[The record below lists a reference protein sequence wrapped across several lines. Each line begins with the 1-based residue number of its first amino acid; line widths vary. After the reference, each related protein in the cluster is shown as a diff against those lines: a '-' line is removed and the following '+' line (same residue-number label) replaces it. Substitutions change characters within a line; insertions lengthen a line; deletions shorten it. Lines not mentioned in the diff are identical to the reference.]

1 MVIRIFLVQPN
12 GSILILNTMVRNHFV
27 QNYNVTIGSKK
38 NIKHSQNIKK
48 KHKSNILAKL
58 VKTHIFVKH
67 FFLKI
72 QSSILDFLASKHFVF
87 FSFFQKHEHNL
98 QKSRIW
104 FHYIFEHNGLGTIL
118 FKIIMELFVLRK
130 KYSMVTRLKKIINP
144 IY

>member
-87 FSFFQKHEHNL
+87 FSSSRNMNTIYKRVEFGSIIFLNTMAWEPFCS
-98 QKSRIW
+98 KSKW
-104 FHYIFEHNGLGTIL
+104 NYL
-118 FKIIMELFVLRK
+118 F
-130 KYSMVTRLKKIINP
+130 
-144 IY
+144 